1 MNIIKNKFI
10 AFLLILI
17 ITFSICI
24 PVFADF
30 MPRPTIY
37 DLEQTSETQGS
48 SEILEKLREKI
59 LTGDFLKNLINRL
72 RKVLAKIFDFF
83 RDLLNED
90 EEVITEETFKEVE
103 YLECAQMDVSK
114 NTGNRYV
121 IEQDGEKI
129 KLSYESYSIEGWK
142 VEKENELT
150 LENLK
155 AISKKIDELEVV
167 KKGEIQNEP
176 QSTEDKITF
185 SYLIKFKSETSM
197 HEDIFYNGPEWK
209 EELIKTFEEYFK

>member
-1 MNIIKNKFI
+1 MSIVQNKKIIAMLMI
-10 AFLLILI
+10 LVMLIG
-17 ITFSICI
+17 ICSSA
-24 PVFADF
+24 FADEL
-30 MPRPTIY
+30 PPT
-37 DLEQTSETQGS
+37 LVEQPSEVQDN
-48 SEILEKLREKI
+48 SEILAKLKEKV
-59 LTGDFLKNLINRL
+59 LTGDFLKNLLNRL

-83 RDLLNED
+83 RDLIKED
-90 EEVITEETFKEVE
+90 EEEVITEETFKEVE